1 MKNMNIIDLNIL
13 NIIIITF
20 PIILNTIVI
29 AYKKIIN
36 DKEKELL
43 MDIALA
49 ASLYFLIR
57 VNIISNIQGQIIVCL
72 IPLLLSF
79 LYKKKAIIF
88 IIVFILYD
96 LLNSM

>member
-79 LYKKKAIIF
+79 LYISYYF
-88 IIVFILYD
+88 NL
-96 LLNSM
+96 